1 MSSLTSYHLFFIYL
15 AAFIIGVSKA
25 GVRGLDAFQ
34 VVLMAVV
41 FGSKAS
47 TGIVL
52 PLLCVADIMAV
63 LYYKKSVDWK
73 IFFGLMPPMIIGVLA
88 GLVLGKYIDEPL
100 FKKIMA
106 GIVLLTLVLLFR
118 SEFLKK
124 DSPVPD
130 AKGYTYFMGFAA
142 GFTTMIGNLAGAFAN
157 IYFLGLR
164 VSKVAFLGTV
174 SWVFLFINLFKVPL
188 QAFYWQNISLESL
201 KTDLFLLPAVTL
213 GFFLGIK
220 LVGNIDEG
228 IFRKLVLIMTV
239 LGSVFLLLS

>member
-1 MSSLTSYHLFFIYL
+1 MQNLTYFHLFFIFL
-15 AAFIIGVSKA
+15 ASFIIGISKA
-25 GVRGLDAFQ
+25 GIRGLDAFQ

-73 IFFGLMPPMIIGVLA
+73 IFFSLMPSMIIGVFA
-88 GLVLGKYIDEPL
+88 GLFLGQYIDELL

-106 GIVLLTLVLLFR
+106 GIVIVTLILLFR
-118 SEFLKK
+118 AEFLKK
-124 DSPVPD
+124 DSPVP
-130 AKGYTYFMGFAA
+130 ASKAYTYFMGLAA

-157 IYFLGLR
+157 IYFLGLC

-174 SWVFLFINLFKVPL
+174 SWVFLCINLFKVPL
-188 QAFYWQNISLESL
+188 QAFVWHNLTLETL
-201 KTDLFLLPAVTL
+201 KTDLYLFPLVIL
-213 GFFLGIK
+213 GFFVGIK
-220 LVGNIDEG
+220 LVGKINEDL
-228 IFRKLVLIMTV
+228 FRKIVLIMTV
-239 LGSVFLLLS
+239 LGSIFLLLS

>member
-1 MSSLTSYHLFFIYL
+1 LNHLTYL
-15 AAFIIGVSKA
+15 QLISVFLASFIIGISKA
-25 GVRGLDAFQ
+25 GIRGLDAFQ

-52 PLLCVADIMAV
+52 PLLCLADIMAV

-73 IFFGLMPPMIIGVLA
+73 IFFSLMPSMIIGVFA
-88 GLVLGKYIDEPL
+88 GLFLGQYIDEWL
-100 FKKIMA
+100 FKKVMA
-106 GIVLLTLVLLFR
+106 GIVILTLLLLFR

-124 DSPVPD
+124 DAPVPNSPI
-130 AKGYTYFMGFAA
+130 YTHFMGLLA

-188 QAFYWQNISLESL
+188 QAFIWHNLTFNTLQ
-201 KTDLFLLPAVTL
+201 TDLYLFPMVLL
-213 GFFLGIK
+213 GFFVGIK
-220 LVGNIDEG
+220 VVGKINEDL
-228 IFRKLVLIMTV
+228 FRKIVLVMTV
-239 LGSVFLLLS
+239 LGSLFLVLS

>member
-1 MSSLTSYHLFFIYL
+1 MSSLSTYHLFFIYL

-25 GVRGLDAFQ
+25 GIRGLDAFQ

-73 IFFGLMPPMIIGVLA
+73 IFFRLMPPMIIGVLA

-106 GIVLLTLVLLFR
+106 GIVLLTLLLLFR

-130 AKGYTYFMGFAA
+130 GKGYTYFMGFAA

-201 KTDLFLLPAVTL
+201 KTDLFLLPAVMF